1 MNEAVEVGAQAVIA
15 IEAWLRQH
23 PETISVQN
31 ILPMPET
38 REWLAPRLE
47 SFPERHTTALTVGGG
62 SHITAG
68 RLVPI
73 LIVLGSVPNIE
84 EVQFD

>member
-47 SFPERHTTALTVGGG
+47 TFPERRTTAPTAGGG
-62 SHITAG
+62 SCLTVG

-73 LIVLGSVPNIE
+73 WTVLGSVPNIE
-84 EVQFD
+84 EVQLD